1 MMTEFSDAGTPVS
14 DAQIDEVET
23 ALGFP
28 LPADYRHF
36 LRTYNGG
43 VPDDDTIDIADLKQ
57 SPTDVQEL
65 FGIDYASKTSNIL
78 WNLDFIRQRCPG
90 RRLLPIGCDSGGNLF
105 CLDFAQ
111 ERNPSV
117 IYLDLIPA
125 DCQAHLICGTFSEFC
140 DLLRKNEMD

>member
-1 MMTEFSDAGTPVS
+1 MTEFSAPGTSIS
-14 DAQIDEVET
+14 DAQIDDIEA

-28 LPADYRHF
+28 LPTDYRQF
-36 LRTYNGG
+36 LRVYNGG

-65 FGIDYASKTSNIL
+65 FGIDYDLKTSNIL
-78 WNLDFIRQRCPG
+78 WNLEFIRQRCPG

-105 CLDFAQ
+105 CLDFDND

-117 IYLDLIPA
+117 IYLDVISS
-125 DCQAHLICGTFSEFC
+125 DCPSYLAAANFSEFC
-140 DLLRKNEMD
+140 GHLRKTETD